1 MTLRLMW
8 VVGVLSL
15 GISVAL
21 AQNPKESAL
30 LEVEKRIGQ
39 NAEKVMNRTQ
49 TFTLYKKVKVN
60 ESNEIPV
67 LFFVI
72 VRNDDQRIVEEGSV
86 TMGAIEWTADYE
98 LEISQTTGQA
108 QLPRNEN
115 SNPRKIDLR
124 KYLAREVKK
133 KD

>member
-1 MTLRLMW
+1 M
-8 VVGVLSL
+8 SL

-30 LEVEKRIGQ
+30 AEVEKRIGQ

-49 TFTLYKKVKVN
+49 TFTLYRKIKVN

-86 TMGAIEWTADYE
+86 TMGTIEWIADYE

-115 SNPRKIDLR
+115 SNSRKIDLR
-124 KYLAREVKK
+124 KYLAREIKK
-133 KD
+133 KG

>member
-1 MTLRLMW
+1 MW

-30 LEVEKRIGQ
+30 SEVEKRIGQ

-49 TFTLYKKVKVN
+49 TFTLYKKVKIN

-115 SNPRKIDLR
+115 SNSRKIDLR
-124 KYLAREVKK
+124 KYLAREIKK
-133 KD
+133 KG